1 MARLMAKQ
9 PKRLG
14 GPTKDEAQATELDKY
29 VKLLRD
35 YQNVVFAV
43 VVLILTVGVLAVW
56 AHQRGQEQED
66 AAWAELGKVP
76 EKDLEKL
83 KALLD
88 KYEGTGAHPYLA
100 IEYAGKLYGRGE
112 SVDDLNKAHAVL
124 ERAQAEVRGNEI
136 LSSIIK
142 DQLKGID
149 NELGDKKLWSSTAP
163 VTTNH

>member
-66 AAWAELGKVP
+66 AAWAELGKVQ
-76 EKDLEKL
+76 EKDL
-83 KALLD
+83 D
-88 KYEGTGAHPYLA
+88 
-100 IEYAGKLYGRGE
+100 KLYGRGE

-136 LSSIIK
+136 LSGIIK

-149 NELGDKKLWSSTAP
+149 NELGDKKLWSIAP
-163 VTTNH
+163 VTTQIK